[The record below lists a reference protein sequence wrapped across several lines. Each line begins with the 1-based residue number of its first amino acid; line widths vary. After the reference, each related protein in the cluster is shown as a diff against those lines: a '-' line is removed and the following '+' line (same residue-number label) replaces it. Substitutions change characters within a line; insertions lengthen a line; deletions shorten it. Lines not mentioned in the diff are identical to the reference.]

1 MEIHQ
6 VGAKLIHWV
15 DGHNVMKLIH
25 ALHVYA
31 YLIQRHIYIS
41 VHGYAIFR
49 HVSNLNVLYWQLPRG
64 QHESAMSYS
73 HVDGGCA
80 GRM

>member
-1 MEIHQ
+1 MKIHQ

-15 DGHNVMKLIH
+15 DGHNVTK
-25 ALHVYA
+25 
-31 YLIQRHIYIS
+31 LIQRHIYIS

-80 GRM
+80 GRI